1 MRMIVKIV
9 FAAGFATVAGYGIYA
24 NQKSNAMSDFTLA
37 NVEALAR
44 GEGDDKS
51 QSESITITDLGTY
64 KACKGNYMNDCH
76 KYHQDCYGD
85 GSLYCVNGTYSECTP
100 TSLHCV

>member
-9 FAAGFATVAGYGIYA
+9 FAAAFATVAGYGIYA

-44 GEGDDKS
+44 GGRR
-51 QSESITITDLGTY
+51 
-64 KACKGNYMNDCH
+64 
-76 KYHQDCYGD
+76 
-85 GSLYCVNGTYSECTP
+85 
-100 TSLHCV
+100 